1 MTPSPGSDSF
11 AFQAQSD
18 DGHRINGTIDAP
30 DADAVMERLQALR
43 LRVVDVE
50 RVRSAGAAP
59 DVRSNGNGDAA
70 DDETHRVS
78 AAHPAGGRG
87 GALRGEDFAAF
98 NQQLAQLTKAGLPVE
113 HGLRLIAGDMRRGR
127 LSRTIEQVAEE

>member
-59 DVRSNGNGDAA
+59 DVRSNGNGDAGA
-70 DDETHRVS
+70 EPAKMSS
-78 AAHPAGGRG
+78 ARPVGSGGP
-87 GALRGEDFAAF
+87 LRGEDFAAF

-113 HGLRLIAGDMRRGR
+113 HG
-127 LSRTIEQVAEE
+127 